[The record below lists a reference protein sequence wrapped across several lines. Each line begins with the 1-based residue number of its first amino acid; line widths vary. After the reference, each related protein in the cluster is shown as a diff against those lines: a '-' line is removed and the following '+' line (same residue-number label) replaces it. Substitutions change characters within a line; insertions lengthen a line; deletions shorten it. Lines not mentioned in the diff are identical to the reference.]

1 VLKNAPT
8 DIALIQILKLLSSI
22 PITILRGVKR
32 GETKNMS
39 MILKGKLHAFNH
51 IPSLLKKRRKIQS
64 ARLLGS
70 SELSR
75 WFK

>member
-32 GETKNMS
+32 GETKKYVDDTKREAPCLQS
-39 MILKGKLHAFNH
+39 YSKSAKE
-51 IPSLLKKRRKIQS
+51 KKEDTICD
-64 ARLLGS
+64 L
-70 SELSR
+70 
-75 WFK
+75 